1 LLGELRPYRGAV
13 AGVLLLGVVV
23 AAEQP
28 IGVKLTQQLIDGL
41 KLLGG
46 DKPTPD
52 ALARLPWLL
61 VGLYAVG
68 GVAKFFH
75 GLWRRMIAERV
86 VVRLREKLFE
96 RLVRLPIPTLERS
109 RTGDLLAPLQND
121 LVTVS
126 QGLETGWALAK
137 EPLTFLGLL
146 GMAFYSDWLLA
157 TFAVCLTPVVAK
169 IFSRSGRAV
178 KGYAAENLRQFG
190 DLLGLAQEAAA
201 GARTVKAFGLEARLT
216 ERFRGIQRAYLE
228 VFRRSAAIQEANS
241 PVVEM
246 LGACL
251 VAGLVA
257 FGGWRVS
264 SGAITAGDFV
274 AFLFALGLMQMPLKQ
289 LNNAF
294 LRLKAAQAA
303 LDRIYRWLD
312 EPVEPLEASSTRP
325 VPVAVSVAG
334 PKLALEAVTV
344 RYGNRSALDA
354 VSLEFRAGERVAL
367 VGASGSGKSTLVSL
381 LPRFFDPKAG
391 SVRVD
396 GVDVREWP
404 LAALRRRVAFVPQEP
419 FLFHGTVEDNLRVA
433 KPDASDAELMGALR
447 AADCD
452 EFLGRSEAGL
462 RTIVGDR
469 GMCLSGGERQRLAI
483 ARALLADA
491 DVLVLDEATS
501 SLDAESERRVQE
513 GILRWAEGKT
523 VVQIAHRFSAIRA
536 ATRIVV
542 LDGGRVVADGPH
554 GELYGANAVYRG
566 LYEMQRLPGRT
577 DGLPVSP

>member
-1 LLGELRPYRGAV
+1 
-13 AGVLLLGVVV
+13 
-23 AAEQP
+23 
-28 IGVKLTQQLIDGL
+28 
-41 KLLGG
+41 
-46 DKPTPD
+46 
-52 ALARLPWLL
+52 
-61 VGLYAVG
+61 
-68 GVAKFFH
+68 
-75 GLWRRMIAERV
+75 
-86 VVRLREKLFE
+86 
-96 RLVRLPIPTLERS
+96 
-109 RTGDLLAPLQND
+109 
-121 LVTVS
+121 
-126 QGLETGWALAK
+126 
-137 EPLTFLGLL
+137 
-146 GMAFYSDWLLA
+146 
-157 TFAVCLTPVVAK
+157 
-169 IFSRSGRAV
+169 
-178 KGYAAENLRQFG
+178 
-190 DLLGLAQEAAA
+190 
-201 GARTVKAFGLEARLT
+201 
-216 ERFRGIQRAYLE
+216 
-228 VFRRSAAIQEANS
+228 
-241 PVVEM
+241 
-246 LGACL
+246 
-251 VAGLVA
+251 
-257 FGGWRVS
+257 
-264 SGAITAGDFV
+264 
-274 AFLFALGLMQMPLKQ
+274 MQMPLKQ

-312 EPVEPLEASSTRP
+312 EPVEPLEASSARP

-344 RYGNRSALDA
+344 RYGNRLALDA

-419 FLFHGTVEDNLRVA
+419 FLFHGTVEENLRVA
-433 KPDASDAELMGALR
+433 KPDASHTELMGALC
-447 AADCD
+447 ATDCD
-452 EFLGRSEAGL
+452 QFLGRSEAGL

-501 SLDAESERRVQE
+501 SLDAESERRVQQ
-513 GILRWAEGKT
+513 GILRWAQGKT
-523 VVQIAHRFSAIRA
+523 VVQIAHRFSAIRT

-554 GELYGANAVYRG
+554 RELYRANAVYRG

-577 DGLPVSP
+577 DGVPVSP